1 MTAAHH
7 LAAAQRILSRG
18 GQPNLAM
25 LHMRRAAEYLAA
37 ERAAIK
43 QDFRKA
49 FIKLGPFSPLALF
62 VQDLAEVVNRVGDA
76 MREAFRSVAEHSQA
90 DFTLAGPSKG
100 STA

>member
-1 MTAAHH
+1 MTAAQLIARAEHA
-7 LAAAQRILSRG
+7 LRTD
-18 GQPNLAM
+18 QPNLAA
-25 LHMRRAAEYLAA
+25 LYMRRAAEHLAA

-43 QDFRKA
+43 QDFRKV

-62 VQDLAEVVNRVGDA
+62 AQDLAEVVNRVGDA